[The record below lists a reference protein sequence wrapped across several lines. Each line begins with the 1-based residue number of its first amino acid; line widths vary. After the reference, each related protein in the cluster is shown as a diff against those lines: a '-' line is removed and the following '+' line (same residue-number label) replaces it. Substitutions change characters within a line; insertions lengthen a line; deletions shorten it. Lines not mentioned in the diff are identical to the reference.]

1 MIAVFLS
8 LWACTRAL
16 MGVFSCIMHPSATVL
31 GRFLVYIFVL
41 FECPFDTYFDVGKMD
56 QLSYGVILSFWD
68 MDPVQDIIYDA

>member
-1 MIAVFLS
+1 
-8 LWACTRAL
+8 
-16 MGVFSCIMHPSATVL
+16 MHPSATVL